1 MILKTMLF
9 GKTYQFRSVK
19 EVLAKANEE
28 KSGDKL
34 AGVAA
39 ESSEERIAAKVVLA
53 QLTLE
58 DLFNH
63 PVVDYDE
70 DEVTRLSLIK
80 SILRFLIQLNT
91 GPWRSLG
98 NGFCLT
104 KQAILRLNEYPEA

>member
-39 ESSEERIAAKVVLA
+39 ESSE
-53 QLTLE
+53 
-58 DLFNH
+58 
-63 PVVDYDE
+63 
-70 DEVTRLSLIK
+70 
-80 SILRFLIQLNT
+80 
-91 GPWRSLG
+91 
-98 NGFCLT
+98 
-104 KQAILRLNEYPEA
+104 